1 MVKIVSVTTGDVIG
15 VTETPRYIR
24 TNDNGINVETSKET
38 AEGVAYN
45 SVAYN
50 LSHVPDADV
59 AEAEDTV
66 VLVEFDGGE
75 LFSQNREAMN
85 EMTAKLDYLSM
96 MTDTPF
102 PGPTE
107 TPQTEMEG
115 SDNG

>member
-45 SVAYN
+45 SMAYN

-59 AEAEDTV
+59 ANAEIGRAHV
-66 VLVEFDGGE
+66 
-75 LFSQNREAMN
+75 
-85 EMTAKLDYLSM
+85 
-96 MTDTPF
+96 
-102 PGPTE
+102 
-107 TPQTEMEG
+107 
-115 SDNG
+115 

>member
-59 AEAEDTV
+59 SEAEDTV

-75 LFSQNREAMN
+75 LFSQNREAVN

-102 PGPTE
+102 PDSTE